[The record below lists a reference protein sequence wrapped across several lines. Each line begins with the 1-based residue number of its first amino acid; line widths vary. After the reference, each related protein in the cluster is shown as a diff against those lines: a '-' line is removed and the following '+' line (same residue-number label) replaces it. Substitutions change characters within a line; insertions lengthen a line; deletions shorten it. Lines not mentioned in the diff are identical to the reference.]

1 MKKIISTILV
11 VTMMF
16 CNLVVVNCIAAENP
30 SALASDK
37 VAQEVQ
43 ISKFENL
50 KNKFK
55 SGWSIMK
62 SKVNKKVLSTMLMVL
77 GIAGVINYSYGCY
90 RSFQTYNVPW
100 IDPACLTGSF
110 RIPGYNIKDCKP
122 YSPPKN
128 EHLFEKILMSMI
140 ENIMYDNNRLSLF
153 GGMLSLFVGAC
164 LLL

>member
-62 SKVNKKVLSTMLMVL
+62 SKVNKKVLSIMLMVL
-77 GIAGVINYSYGCY
+77 GISGVIYYCYDSYCLHIANS
-90 RSFQTYNVPW
+90 RWVN
-100 IDPACLTGSF
+100 PACLGITG
-110 RIPGYNIKDCKP
+110 YDKKDCKGHFD
-122 YSPPKN
+122 SSKN
-128 EHLFEKILMSMI
+128 EGFFEKILLGMK
-140 ENIMYDNNRLSLF
+140 ENDNKLSLF
-153 GGMLSLFVGAC
+153 GGMSALFVGAC